1 MVLYNTIIETI
12 YDEKN
17 ILKTNQKREPAMGRT
32 FNEKSKLAIK
42 RVVNP
47 VGKRSLG
54 KLKMWCEDMVK
65 ENMEAFGGGPNWKI
79 LTVRRYGPNDRINPT

>member
-42 RVVNP
+42 SSESGR
-47 VGKRSLG
+47 K
-54 KLKMWCEDMVK
+54 K
-65 ENMEAFGGGPNWKI
+65 AFG
-79 LTVRRYGPNDRINPT
+79 